1 MWNFGT
7 NMIHL
12 AFLLLAGQEWDL
24 LELAGLLL
32 ASQVVNVPCPL
43 DSRGNIG
50 QHVLPGEGKLV
61 LFSLEHLWR
70 YIQLFLLCR

>member
-12 AFLLLAGQEWDL
+12 AFLFLASQEWDL

-32 ASQVVNVPCPL
+32 ASQVDNVPCHL
-43 DSRGNIG
+43 DSQGSIG
-50 QHVLPGEGKLV
+50 RHVLPGKGKLV
-61 LFSLEHLWR
+61 LFSLEYLWR
-70 YIQLFLLCR
+70 YIQLFLLC